1 MCALKYVSMHMY
13 AVNLCYQVVGAMPVL
28 QTSLGIPDI
37 PQRTAF
43 FLPLRPSDAPFPYV
57 PTVAP
62 APPPPSPPPAPR
74 SDSPPGQNPAVGAAT
89 PPGQRC
95 VGVRQ
100 LRRVTHPLR
109 RSSIMPPLRSTLNL
123 HANQNHLNTPRSP
136 DKTLWD
142 RRHVMHVCLSFYH
155 LKRLRIRLWLVP
167 AADQLAVL
175 SADSVAGF

>member
-1 MCALKYVSMHMY
+1 MCPCICTLSTFVIRWLEQCPSYRPRWAS
-13 AVNLCYQVVGAMPVL
+13 
-28 QTSLGIPDI
+28 QTSHSAPL
-37 PQRTAF
+37 F
-43 FLPLRPSDAPFPYV
+43 FCRFVPATPHSHV

-142 RRHVMHVCLSFYH
+142 RRHVMHMCLSFCR
-155 LKRLRIRLWLVP
+155 LKRLHIRLWLVP